1 MTPTRDDDGADVR
14 LAPYFQ
20 ELERELV
27 RAGERQLRRRNRR
40 RTLVAAAVAV
50 VVAGGVI
57 AVSSSLRSEPVR
69 AADVEVQR
77 EGDERF
83 RVSFD
88 RDELDATTIVE
99 QLRDA
104 GLNVHVVETP
114 TGSSRVGR
122 VVAVGS
128 DPNDVAVADADGM
141 VVYEGTWGATIDVAV
156 GVESEGSFDAFT
168 DALLPGE
175 PLACD
180 SWVGQAA
187 TDLLRIADAKGITV
201 TFRDEQLLRQL
212 ATDEL
217 TGYVVQSAIAVA
229 QDEVRVSVVRGDA
242 TPNPDPACR

>member
-1 MTPTRDDDGADVR
+1 MTPTRDDHGADVP

-20 ELERELV
+20 QLERELV

-50 VVAGGVI
+50 AVAGGVI
-57 AVSSSLRSEPVR
+57 VASSSLRSEPVR

-77 EGDERF
+77 DGDDRV

-88 RDELDATTIVE
+88 RDEYDATTIVA

-104 GLNVHVVETP
+104 GLTVRVVETP

-122 VVAVGS
+122 VVAVSS
-128 DPNDVAVADADGM
+128 DPDDVVVADADGK
-141 VVYEGTWGATIDVAV
+141 VVYEGAWAAPIDVAV
-156 GVESEGSFDAFT
+156 GVASAGAFDAFT

-187 TDLLRIADAKGITV
+187 TDLVRIADAKGITV
-201 TFRDEQLLRQL
+201 TFRDDQLLRQL
-212 ATDEL
+212 TTDEL
-217 TGYVVQSAIAVA
+217 SGYVVQSAIAVA
-229 QDEVRVSVVRGDA
+229 QDEVRVTVAVGDA
-242 TPNPDPACR
+242 TTNPDPSCR